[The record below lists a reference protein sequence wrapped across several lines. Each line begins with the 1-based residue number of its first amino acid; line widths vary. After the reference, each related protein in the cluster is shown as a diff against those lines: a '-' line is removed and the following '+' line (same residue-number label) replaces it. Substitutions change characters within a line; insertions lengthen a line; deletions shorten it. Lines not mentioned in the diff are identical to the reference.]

1 MVNDKEIPCTTCSLW
16 KKQRKEF
23 ICKPNSCEVL
33 SEWLLEAEDQS
44 TFEVSFEVRLREN
57 QYIV

>member
-23 ICKPNSCEVL
+23 SCKPNRCEVL
-33 SEWLLEAEDQS
+33 SEWLLKTEDPI
-44 TFEVSFEVRLREN
+44 TFEVRIREN